1 MSNTMSDPGTTN
13 PNGLPI
19 VNRPCPEWCELPTGH
34 DWDSEELR
42 GLIEV
47 RGHGLTIGSV
57 KGDAGAYVSIQ
68 NFESSTVGD
77 ASTFT
82 PVTIT
87 VDSRPSG
94 LDLNPVQAQELADLL
109 VLAAHRVEA
118 TSGHE
123 ATS

>member
-1 MSNTMSDPGTTN
+1 MSDSMQHPGTTN

-19 VNRPCPEWCELPTGH
+19 VHRPCPEWCELPTGH
-34 DWDSEELR
+34 SWDSEELG
-42 GLIEV
+42 GLIES
-47 RGHGLTIGSV
+47 RGHGLTIGDV
-57 KGDAGAYVSIQ
+57 EGDAGAYVSIG
-68 NFESSTVGD
+68 NLESSTVGD

-94 LDLNPVQAQELADLL
+94 PDLNPVQAQELADLL

-118 TSGHE
+118 ASGHE